1 MLRLRVR
8 QIAKEKNMSMGK
20 LSRVADLDYNT
31 VKRLYDDPHYSPT
44 LETLHKVKKAL
55 GVPID
60 ELYEEV
66 ND

>member
-1 MLRLRVR
+1 MLRLLVKER
-8 QIAKEKNMSMGK
+8 AKEKNISMGK

-31 VKRLYDDPHYSPT
+31 VKRLYDDLHYSPT

-55 GVPID
+55 GVTID
-60 ELYEEV
+60 DLYEEI

>member
-8 QIAKEKNMSMGK
+8 QIAKEKNISMGK
-20 LSRVADLDYNT
+20 LSRLADLDYNT

-55 GVPID
+55 GVMVD
-60 ELYEEV
+60 DLYEEV
-66 ND
+66 SN